1 MMWSLFRHRCKM
13 PVSVTERVLT
23 VIVSQLEAL
32 LFDVD
37 GTLADTERD
46 GHRVAFNTAFAN
58 AGLDWHWS
66 VELYRE
72 LLAIAGGKER
82 IRYYIENYQQHFKTT
97 DLDALIAELHSNK
110 TQLYR
115 QLLAA
120 GRIPFRPGA
129 KRLLRQAH
137 EQGLRLGIVTTTAPE
152 NVHALFEHAMD
163 SHAID
168 WFDVIAAGDVVAHKK
183 PAPDIYHYA
192 LKQLDLAAEACL
204 AFEDSHNGLRAS
216 LQAGVQTV
224 VLVND
229 YTYDHDFSGALTV
242 LDHFGEPE
250 KSFTMIVGD
259 MGKSRYLDVELL
271 RRWHAS
277 ALTRPLHGAR

>member
-1 MMWSLFRHRCKM
+1 
-13 PVSVTERVLT
+13 
-23 VIVSQLEAL
+23 VSQLEAL

-72 LLAIAGGKER
+72 LLAVAGGKER
-82 IRYYIENYQQHFKTT
+82 IRHYIDRYQQDFKTA
-97 DLDALIAELHSNK
+97 DLDALIAELHKHK

-120 GRIPFRPGA
+120 GKIPFRPGA

-137 EQGLRLGIVTTTAPE
+137 AQGLKLGIVTTTAAE
-152 NVHALFEHAMD
+152 NVYALFEHALD
-163 SHAID
+163 SNAIG
-168 WFDVIAAGDVVAHKK
+168 WFEVIAAGDVVAHKK

-192 LKQLDLAAEACL
+192 LRKLALDADSCL
-204 AFEDSHNGLRAS
+204 AFEDSSNGLRAS
-216 LQAGVQTV
+216 LQAGVQTIV
-224 VLVND
+224 VVND
-229 YTYDHDFSGALTV
+229 YTYDHDFDGALAV

-250 KSFTMIVGD
+250 KSFTMIVGEV
-259 MGKSRYLDVELL
+259 GKSRYLDVDLL
-271 RRWHAS
+271 RRWHAGAS
-277 ALTRPLHGAR
+277 ARPLHGTR